1 MNMTKNMKR
10 KGVDTIKE
18 AIPALFSTEA
28 EKALLGLMLT
38 NPELVFDQVRE
49 RLTVEDFYIPAHRIL
64 FEALSELHTKNI
76 AIDLTTVHQYL
87 VDHHLDEK
95 IGGAALL
102 ADLVASFAT
111 HLNLESYIKI
121 LKEKSILRRLHSA
134 ALTIVQNIYENS
146 HSVSQ
151 VLDQAEKQIF
161 EITDLA
167 VSRSTVKASVEIQKA
182 IELIDCFHKRKGRL
196 FGIPTGFHHLDQI
209 TTGWQNGDMIV
220 LAARPGVGKT
230 ALGLTFACRA
240 LKERYDQT
248 KDLWIKPGYSVGFF
262 SLEMTAV
269 QIMLRL
275 LAAIGSES
283 LQKIRRGELEPAS
296 LEKLKMLADDAKE
309 WPFYIDDS
317 SDLTIHQ
324 LRAKARRMKNQFG
337 VDLIIIDY
345 LQLLHS
351 DSQQAKE
358 NRQVEISEISRGI
371 KALAKELNI
380 PIIVLAQ
387 LNRRM
392 EEGRSEPA
400 LHHLRE
406 SGAIEQDADVV
417 ILLHRLESDSVTDVT
432 KIPYLIHVA
441 KQRNGPT
448 DKIEV
453 LFNAPYTRFEDPL
466 RHEIEHSYA

>member
-1 MNMTKNMKR
+1 MKR
-10 KGVDTIKE
+10 KGEDLNKD
-18 AIPALFSTEA
+18 AILSLFSNEA
-28 EKALLGLMLT
+28 EKAILGLALT
-38 NPELVFDQVRE
+38 NPELVFDRIRE
-49 RLTVEDFYIPAHRIL
+49 RIAADDFYVPSHRLL
-64 FEALSELHTKNI
+64 FEVLCDMHTKSI
-76 AIDLTTVHQYL
+76 PIDLTTVHQYL
-87 VDHHLDEK
+87 IDHHLEEK
-95 IGGAALL
+95 MGGAVLL
-102 ADLVASFAT
+102 TDLVASFAT

-121 LKEKSILRRLHSA
+121 LKDKSVLRKLHQV
-134 ALTIVQNIYENS
+134 ALNIVQSIYENS
-146 HSVSQ
+146 HSVIQ
-151 VLDQAEKQIF
+151 VLDQAEKEIF
-161 EITDLA
+161 EITDLT
-167 VSRSTVKASVEIQKA
+167 VTRSTVKASIEIEKA

-196 FGIPTGFHHLDQI
+196 FGIPTGFYHLDQI

-240 LKERYDQT
+240 LKERYDQE
-248 KDLWIKPGYSVGFF
+248 KDLWIKPGYAVGFF

-275 LAAIGSES
+275 LASIGSES

-351 DSQQAKE
+351 DSEQARE

-392 EEGRSEPA
+392 EEGKSEPA

-417 ILLHRLESDSVTDVT
+417 LLLHRLENDPETDHS
-432 KIPYLIHVA
+432 KIPYIIHVA

-448 DKIEV
+448 DKIEIF
-453 LFNAPYTRFEDPL
+453 FNAPYTRFEDPL
-466 RHEIEHSYA
+466 KHETDYSSF

>member
-1 MNMTKNMKR
+1 MKR
-10 KGVDTIKE
+10 KGEDLNKD
-18 AIPALFSTEA
+18 AIPSLFSNEA
-28 EKALLGLMLT
+28 EKAILGLALT
-38 NPELVFDQVRE
+38 NPELVFDRIRE
-49 RLTVEDFYIPAHRIL
+49 RIAADDFYVPSHRKL
-64 FEALSELHTKNI
+64 FNALCEMHSKNI
-76 AIDLTTVHQYL
+76 PIDLTTVHQYL
-87 VDHHLDEK
+87 IDRHLEEE
-95 IGGAALL
+95 IGGAVLL

-121 LKEKSILRRLHSA
+121 LKDKSILRKLHQV
-134 ALTIVQNIYENS
+134 ALNIVQSISEIS
-146 HSVSQ
+146 HSVTQ
-151 VLDQAEKQIF
+151 VLDQAEKEIF
-161 EITDLA
+161 AITDLT
-167 VSRSTVKASVEIQKA
+167 VSRSTVKASIEIEKA

-196 FGIPTGFHHLDQI
+196 FGIPTGFYELDQI

-240 LKERYDQT
+240 LKERYDQD
-248 KDLWIKPGYSVGFF
+248 KDLWIKPGYAVGFF

-275 LAAIGSES
+275 LASIGSES
-283 LQKIRRGELEPAS
+283 LQKIRRGELEPKS
-296 LEKLKMLADDAKE
+296 LENLKKIADDAKE

-317 SDLTIHQ
+317 TDLTIHQ
-324 LRAKARRMKNQFG
+324 LRAKARRMKKQFG

-351 DSQQAKE
+351 DSEQARE

-392 EEGRSEPA
+392 EEGKSEPA

-417 ILLHRLESDSVTDVT
+417 LLLHRLENDPETDHS
-432 KIPYLIHVA
+432 KIPYILHVA

-448 DKIEV
+448 DKIPIF
-453 LFNAPYTRFEDPL
+453 FNAPYTRFEDPL
-466 RHEIEHSYA
+466 KHETDYPPF

>member
-1 MNMTKNMKR
+1 MGKNMKR
-10 KGVDTIKE
+10 KGEDLNKD
-18 AIPALFSTEA
+18 AILSLFSNEA
-28 EKALLGLMLT
+28 EKAILGLALT
-38 NPELVFDQVRE
+38 NPELVFDRIRE
-49 RLTVEDFYIPAHRIL
+49 RIAADDFYVPSHRLL
-64 FEALSELHTKNI
+64 FEVLCDMHSKSI
-76 AIDLTTVHQYL
+76 PIDLTTVHQYL
-87 VDHHLDEK
+87 IDHHLEEK
-95 IGGAALL
+95 MGGAVLL

-121 LKEKSILRRLHSA
+121 LKDKSVLRKLHQV
-134 ALTIVQNIYENS
+134 ALNIVQSIYENS
-146 HSVSQ
+146 HSVIQ
-151 VLDQAEKQIF
+151 VLDQAEKEIF
-161 EITDLA
+161 EITDLTIT
-167 VSRSTVKASVEIQKA
+167 RSTVKASIEIEKA

-196 FGIPTGFHHLDQI
+196 FGIPTGFYHLDQI

-240 LKERYDQT
+240 LKERYDQE
-248 KDLWIKPGYSVGFF
+248 KDLWIKPGYAVGFF

-275 LAAIGSES
+275 LASIGSES

-351 DSQQAKE
+351 DSEQARE

-392 EEGRSEPA
+392 EEGKSEPA

-417 ILLHRLESDSVTDVT
+417 LLLHRLENDPETDHS
-432 KIPYLIHVA
+432 KIPYIIHVA

-448 DKIEV
+448 DKIEIF
-453 LFNAPYTRFEDPL
+453 FNAPYTRFEDPL
-466 RHEIEHSYA
+466 KHETDYSSF